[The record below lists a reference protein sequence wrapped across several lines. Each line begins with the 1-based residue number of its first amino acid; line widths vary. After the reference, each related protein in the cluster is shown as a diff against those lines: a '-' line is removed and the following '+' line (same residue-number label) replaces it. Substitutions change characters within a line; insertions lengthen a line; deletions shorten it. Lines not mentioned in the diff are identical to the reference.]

1 MRIVT
6 GGFNLDNIKK
16 WIVEEMDKS
25 GDPRNFFYAMMDAAY
40 EIEDEGIL
48 QDDESLPGKKEERR

>member
-48 QDDESLPGKKEERR
+48 DKPQGDVE